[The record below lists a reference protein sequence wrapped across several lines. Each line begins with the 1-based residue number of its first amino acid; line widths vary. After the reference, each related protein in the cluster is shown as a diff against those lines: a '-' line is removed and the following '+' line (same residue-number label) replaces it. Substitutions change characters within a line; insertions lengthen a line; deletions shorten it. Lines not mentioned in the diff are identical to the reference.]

1 MTSLYGTRFLLSLKL
16 PERRLWLTGFLL
28 RIQRR
33 GDSHKWGFPGGAIEP
48 GEAPEMTAVREA
60 KEETGL
66 DVSIG
71 KLIGF
76 YTDPDIIYPNGDQAQ
91 SIKKR

>member
-1 MTSLYGTRFLLSLKL
+1 MTDVVRYDKL
-16 PERRLWLTGFLL
+16 VRDKIPSRRLWLTGFLL

-33 GDSHKWGFPGGAIEP
+33 GDSHKWGFPGGAVEP

-71 KLIGF
+71 KLIGV